1 MQEDS
6 PYEHVKNDQI
16 EKNLKF
22 FEISSQ
28 IDLEPFPG
36 SKSRQ
41 EWKFQ
46 PRNHQQ
52 R

>member
-6 PYEHVKNDQI
+6 TYEHVKNDQI
-16 EKNLKF
+16 EKKLII
-22 FEISSQ
+22 FEIAFH

-41 EWKFQ
+41 ECKFK
-46 PRNHQQ
+46 PRNFQK
-52 R
+52 